1 MERKLISRPFLLSLC
16 AAGMLTTGLAA
27 ATPPTAVG
35 DCDDAYF
42 RIHRASDFSRALR
55 CYQSEKRWD
64 LLIVMYLNGEG
75 TPVDIGKAEALLEE
89 WQQEDPALAG
99 SLEAQ
104 ALREEIDERKQHP
117 GVSSPRI
124 DYCRD
129 IARDTLTLN
138 FCGYVSDQIEEVRLE
153 TRTTEIRRELTP
165 AQRSLFDRM
174 KKAFSSFEGAEGGR
188 VYESIGGTARTLAA
202 IGQTSFVR
210 VRFSTVTEEIVK
222 RHALQPAD
230 RSTYEAADRE
240 LNQVY
245 RDGLRQF
252 VAEMSG
258 ASSDDTRRQI
268 ALYKDAA
275 RKAELQWIRYRD
287 LYADLARSLY
297 PDRRPAFDPA
307 LSIKTALTRI
317 RIRELRHD
325 PMGPDTEEQEEP

>member
-1 MERKLISRPFLLSLC
+1 MERKLISHPFLLSLC
-16 AAGMLTTGLAA
+16 ATGMLAATLAA
-27 ATPPTAVG
+27 STPPTAVG

-42 RIHRASDFSRALR
+42 GIHRASDFSRALR
-55 CYQSEKRWD
+55 CYQTEKRWD

-75 TPVDIGKAEALLEE
+75 TPVDIAKAEKLFEE

-99 SLEAQ
+99 SLEAE
-104 ALREEIDERKQHP
+104 ALRKEIDERKQHP
-117 GVSSPRI
+117 GISYPRI
-124 DYCRD
+124 DYCRG

-153 TRTTEIRRELTP
+153 SRATEIRRGLTP
-165 AQRSLFDRM
+165 AQRALFDRM

-210 VRFSTVTEEIVK
+210 AWFSTVTEEIVK

-230 RSTYEAADRE
+230 RATYEAVDRE

-297 PDRRPAFDPA
+297 PDRRPGFDPA
-307 LSIKTALTRI
+307 LSL
-317 RIRELRHD
+317 
-325 PMGPDTEEQEEP
+325 